1 MTIAPAASPEASSQL
16 IETTLRA
23 AAGVTGMQL
32 VYVAEIEYGTEA
44 PTCVWRQL
52 HGKFDGISVGLTLP
66 LADTFDARLLR
77 GGASSTSDSGADPDY
92 ADVPMREAFGIT
104 SYVGVPL
111 RSGSTVTG
119 FLAGMDAATATITPA
134 ELRVL
139 SALGRMISAESSR
152 DPDVRLR
159 RTPTGWEVEQGDPG
173 AVGALKGPTD
183 PVESLTVAMSLAD
196 LIAGDAG
203 SISPGVRPQRAGDE
217 LSEADRLRIQITQLE
232 HALSARVV
240 IEQSIGVLAE
250 RYSVTPREAFDR
262 IRKSARSRG
271 QRVHDLAVSIVLSA
285 RDGTGELPADLQQ
298 PSV

>member
-1 MTIAPAASPEASSQL
+1 VTIAPAASPEASSQL

-32 VYVAEIEYGTEA
+32 VYVADIEYGAEA
-44 PTCVWRQL
+44 PTCIWRQL
-52 HGKFDGISVGLTLP
+52 HGKLDGISVGLNVP
-66 LADTFDARLLR
+66 LADTFDVRLLR
-77 GGASSTSDSGADPDY
+77 GAASSTSDSGADADY
-92 ADVPMREAFGIT
+92 ADVPMREEFGIT

-119 FLAGMDAATATITPA
+119 FLAGMDAATATISSA

-139 SALGRMISAESSR
+139 SALARMISAEASR

-159 RTPTGWEVEQGDPG
+159 RTPTGWEVEQDDPE
-173 AVGALKGPTD
+173 VVSGPTD
-183 PVESLTVAMSLAD
+183 TVESLTVAMSLAD

-203 SISPGVRPQRAGDE
+203 SLSPGVRPQRAGDE

-250 RYSVTPREAFDR
+250 RFSVTPREAFDR

-271 QRVHDLAVSIVLSA
+271 QRVHDLAVSIVRST

-298 PSV
+298 PLV